1 MSDVFYLS
9 IYHCTSAHH
18 QYSTCL
24 ITCAQS
30 LYSIINFQL
39 TLSAFITNSPAQ
51 IEMITS
57 PSALKTLKQVRTMK
71 QLFGLPYL
79 PVIFQKFHQI
89 KSIAITYSFEL
100 LLSSFIPPPE
110 CRLSIFQVSV
120 ALFAE
125 IRHSG
130 LNGTLNKGHLHK

>member
-89 KSIAITYSFEL
+89 KSIAITYSFDL
-100 LLSSFIPPPE
+100 LLSLVHRPAGMPVVNISSF
-110 CRLSIFQVSV
+110 CGSLR
-120 ALFAE
+120 
-125 IRHSG
+125 G
-130 LNGTLNKGHLHK
+130 D

>member
-39 TLSAFITNSPAQ
+39 TLSAFITNSPVQ

-89 KSIAITYSFEL
+89 KSIAITYSFEFVIIPRSSPRRNAGCQYFFL
-100 LLSSFIPPPE
+100 WLSSR
-110 CRLSIFQVSV
+110 RLDIQV
-120 ALFAE
+120 
-125 IRHSG
+125 
-130 LNGTLNKGHLHK
+130 

>member
-9 IYHCTSAHH
+9 IYHGTSAHH

-39 TLSAFITNSPAQ
+39 TLSAFITNSPVQ

-57 PSALKTLKQVRTMK
+57 PSALKTLKQVRTWSATRP
-71 QLFGLPYL
+71 FS
-79 PVIFQKFHQI
+79 V
-89 KSIAITYSFEL
+89 
-100 LLSSFIPPPE
+100 SSRNAPP
-110 CRLSIFQVSV
+110 QWGG
-120 ALFAE
+120 AL
-125 IRHSG
+125 RDDSK
-130 LNGTLNKGHLHK
+130 NGCSAD